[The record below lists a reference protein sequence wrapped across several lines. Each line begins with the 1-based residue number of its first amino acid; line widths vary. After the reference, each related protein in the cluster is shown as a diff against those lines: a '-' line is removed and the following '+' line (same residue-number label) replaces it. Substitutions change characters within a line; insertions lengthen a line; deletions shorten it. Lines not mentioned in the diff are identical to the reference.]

1 MEDTPAVQINHL
13 VKEFTSPF
21 RKSKVKAVDDVSLT
35 IMPGE
40 VYGLIGPN
48 GSGKSTTM
56 KALLGL
62 LAPSAGSCYVF
73 GQNSMRTD
81 SRQEIG
87 FLPENPYFYKHL
99 SGEETLK
106 FYARLCGLR
115 GKMLHKR
122 IDEML
127 ELVSLEDARK
137 RRIGGYSKGM
147 LQRVGLAQALIHEP
161 RLVILDEPT
170 AGVDPVGSR
179 QIRDLIVNLKE
190 RGVTVFLCS
199 HLLEQVQEVC
209 DHVGI
214 IFKGKLVKEGRLED
228 LIAIEDQTEVVVK
241 NASPRAL
248 ARIRAVISDSE
259 NAEFVRMGKP
269 RTTLERLFLEEAKI
283 SDQEDAGPTEPEP
296 DEPEAVT
303 TSEKAE
309 KGEQDA

>member
-1 MEDTPAVQINHL
+1 MNAIARISNVATLIDSSIMEDTPAVQINHL
-13 VKEFTSPF
+13 IKEFPSPF
-21 RKSKVKAVDDVSLT
+21 RKSRVKAVDDVSLK

-62 LAPSAGSCYVF
+62 LSPTAGNCFVF
-73 GQNSMRTD
+73 GKNSLKTD

-106 FYARLCGLR
+106 FYAKLCGLR
-115 GKMLHKR
+115 GKVLKTR
-122 IDEML
+122 INDML
-127 ELVSLEDARK
+127 EMVSLEDARK

-147 LQRVGLAQALIHEP
+147 LQRIGLAQALIHEP

-179 QIRDLIVNLKE
+179 QIRDLIVSLKD

-228 LIAIEDQTEVVVK
+228 LISIEDQTEIIVR
-241 NASPRAL
+241 NADDSTL
-248 ARIRAVISDSE
+248 ANIRGVITDSQYT
-259 NAEFVRMGKP
+259 EFVRMGKP
-269 RTTLERLFLEEAKI
+269 RTTLERLFLEQARI
-283 SDQEDAGPTEPEP
+283 SDETAAKGEP
-296 DEPEAVT
+296 DA
-303 TSEKAE
+303 
-309 KGEQDA
+309 